1 LYICNDRRKKKRE
14 KKMQA
19 KVARGTAGVDLLGGS
34 GSY

>member
-1 LYICNDRRKKKRE
+1 MIEEKKRE

-19 KVARGTAGVDLLGGS
+19 KVARGTAGVDLLGVS